1 MLDVSSDALPSSD
14 NDVLALLPG
23 LRETLV
29 WPLQAL
35 AQAHRL
41 GGGQGEVCSVGVARS
56 LRDVEKGCSHATC
69 GC

>member
-1 MLDVSSDALPSSD
+1 MLDVSADALPSSD

-29 WPLQAL
+29 WHLQAL
-35 AQAHRL
+35 AQEHRW
-41 GGGQGEVCSVGVARS
+41 GEVCSVGLAR
-56 LRDVEKGCSHATC
+56 RDVEKGCSHASC